1 MSVTVEPFRSDSL
14 DGLDGTWNDHVE
26 RSPMGTLFHRW
37 EVLDLVA
44 GHTDAELHRLV
55 GSKGD
60 EVIGLFPLFEVRKG
74 PFSVLL
80 SPPPGMAIPNLG
92 PILANYEKVKQH
104 SFEHMHDGFV
114 EGALEWAETAV
125 GPKFVRFETVP
136 EYEDARP
143 YVWRDF
149 DVRPRYTYHLP
160 IGETRTEILQRF
172 KRSRRKDILRHVDAD
187 YEVFESD
194 QEGIEFVLEKIAERY
209 EAQGK
214 TFGVDVD
221 YVLAMYERLPDGVVR
236 PYVAAVDGEWKTG
249 VVTLEY
255 DDVVQWWFGAGKP
268 DSDLPLT
275 DLVHLRILLN
285 ASERGVETCDLVG
298 ANTERIT
305 NFKSKYNPDL
315 VSYYAVERG
324 TRLMNVVA
332 DIYKKIQ

>member
-1 MSVTVEPFRSDSL
+1 MSIDVELARSEAL

-44 GHTDAELHRLV
+44 EHTEARLHRLV

-60 EVIGLFPLFEVRKG
+60 EVIGLLPLFEIRKG
-74 PFSVLL
+74 PVSALF
-80 SPPPGMAIPNLG
+80 SPPPGMAITHLG

-104 SFEHMHDGFV
+104 SFEHMHGEFV
-114 EGALEWAETAV
+114 DEAIEWAERTV
-125 GPKFVRFETVP
+125 DPKFVRFETVP

-143 YVWRDF
+143 YIWRDF

-160 IGETRTEILQRF
+160 VGENRTEILQRF

-194 QEGIEFVLEKIAERY
+194 QEGIRFVLDKVAERY

-214 TFGVDVD
+214 THDVD
-221 YVLAMYERLPDGVVR
+221 PDYITTMYEQLPDGVVR

-249 VVTLEY
+249 VITLEY
-255 DDVVQWWFGAGKP
+255 GDVVRWWFGAGKP

-275 DLVHLRILLN
+275 DLVHFQILLD
-285 ASERGVETCDLVG
+285 ASERGVQTCDLVG

-315 VSYYAVERG
+315 VSYYAIERG
-324 TRLMNVVA
+324 TRLMNVVS
-332 DIYKKIQ
+332 DIYKKLQ